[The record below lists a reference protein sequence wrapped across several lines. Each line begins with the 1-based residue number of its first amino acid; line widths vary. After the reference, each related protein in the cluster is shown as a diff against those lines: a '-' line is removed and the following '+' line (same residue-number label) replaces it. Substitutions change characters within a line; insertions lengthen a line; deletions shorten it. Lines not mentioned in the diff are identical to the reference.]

1 MAGWLSM
8 ASTYALIRVPPVEL
22 QKVQHALST
31 QHGVGSLH
39 PRAGNGAY
47 NLLARLDVADSREEH
62 RMMDTIRNT
71 PGVSGAMVLSRV
83 PA

>member
-1 MAGWLSM
+1 M

-22 QKVQHALST
+22 QQVQQELSR
-31 QHGVGSLH
+31 QQSIGSL
-39 PRAGNGAY
+39 RALAGHGAY

-62 RMMDTIRNT
+62 RMMDAIQNT
-71 PGVSGAMVLSRV
+71 HGVSGAMVLSRV

>member
-1 MAGWLSM
+1 M

-22 QKVQHALST
+22 QHVQQALSL
-31 QHGVGSLH
+31 QHGVGSL
-39 PRAGNGAY
+39 RALTGNGVY
-47 NLLARLDVADSREEH
+47 NLLARLDVADSMEEH

-71 PGVSGAMVLSRV
+71 QGVSGAMILSRA